1 MCAECEAEYHDP
13 ANRRFHAQ
21 PNACARCGPGLALT
35 SSSTPSP
42 SAGFST
48 DSLPILRETRRLLRE
63 GAILAIRGLGG
74 FHLVCDATND
84 EAVARLRQRKRR
96 SDKPFALMA
105 RDLKSVESFCN
116 PGLADRE
123 LLLSPQRPIVILP
136 ARTEPTISEE
146 VAPGNKTLGVM
157 LPYTPMH
164 YVLFGESPGAPPEFP
179 ALVMTSGNLSEEP
192 IVTANEEA
200 SERLGSVADWF
211 LFHNREI
218 YMRVDD
224 SVTRTLDGGP
234 RVLRRSRGF
243 APYPVDLN
251 IPVRELLAC
260 GADLKNTFCVTRDHY
275 AILSQH
281 IGDMENYET
290 LRFFEETLGNLKKLF
305 RVEPEAVAYD
315 LHPGYMS
322 TRYALSLGLP
332 SVGVQHH
339 HAHIASCMA
348 ENGLRERVL
357 GVALDGTGYGA
368 DGSIWGGEFLLAD
381 FAEFERV
388 AHFRAV
394 PLPGGDAAVRQPW
407 RMALS
412 YLRDAFG
419 EHLPAGLPMLS
430 SVDAKNVR
438 VVTSMLERGIN
449 VVPTSSCGRL
459 FDAVA
464 SITGMRQEVTFEGQ
478 AAIELECA
486 ITSDEQSYPFEVS
499 GTPLE
504 IDFRPTIQALVRDVL
519 ASESLGRVSARFH
532 NALAEA
538 IAKICDRL
546 RSSTAILKVCL
557 SGGTFQ
563 NRYLTE
569 RTAAALRKIGFQVF
583 LHSQVPPND
592 GGIAL
597 GQAVI
602 ANARLRQSSTEGEV
616 HVSGNSRQSAGVL

>member
-1 MCAECEAEYHDP
+1 
-13 ANRRFHAQ
+13 
-21 PNACARCGPGLALT
+21 
-35 SSSTPSP
+35 
-42 SAGFST
+42 
-48 DSLPILRETRRLLRE
+48 
-63 GAILAIRGLGG
+63 
-74 FHLVCDATND
+74 
-84 EAVARLRQRKRR
+84 LRQRKRR

-105 RDLKSVESFCN
+105 RDLNSVESFCD
-116 PGLADRE
+116 PGPGDRE
-123 LLLSPQRPIVILP
+123 LLLSPKRPIVILP
-136 ARTEPTISEE
+136 ARSQTVIAQE
-146 VAPGNKTLGVM
+146 VAPGNSTLGVM
-157 LPYTPMH
+157 LPYTPLH
-164 YVLFGESPGAPPEFP
+164 YLLFGESPEAPSEFS

-192 IVTANEEA
+192 IVTTNEEA
-200 SERLGSVADWF
+200 SERLASVADWF
-211 LFHNREI
+211 LLHNREI

-224 SVTRTLDGGP
+224 SVTRTLDGAP

-243 APYPVDLN
+243 VPYPVDLN
-251 IPVRELLAC
+251 MPVRELLAC
-260 GADLKNTFCVTRDHY
+260 GADLKNTFCLTRDHY

-290 LRFFEETLGNLKKLF
+290 LRFFEQTLGNLKKLF

-315 LHPGYMS
+315 LHPDYMS

-332 SVGVQHH
+332 SFGVQHH

-348 ENGLRERVL
+348 ENALREQVL
-357 GVALDGTGYGA
+357 GVALDGTGYGM
-368 DGSIWGGEFLLAD
+368 DGTIWGGEFLLAD
-381 FAEFERV
+381 FAGFERM

-394 PLPGGDAAVRQPW
+394 PLPGGDAAVRHPW

-419 EHLPAGLPMLS
+419 EHLPASLPTFSAIDPKSL
-430 SVDAKNVR
+430 R
-438 VVTSMLERGIN
+438 VVQSMLERGLN

-464 SITGMRQEVTFEGQ
+464 SITGLRQEVTFEGQ

-486 ITSDEQSYPFEVS
+486 VTADDRSYPFELS

-504 IDFRPTIQALVRDVL
+504 VDFRLTIQALVRDVL
-519 ASESLGRVSARFH
+519 ASESLGKVSARFH
-532 NALAEA
+532 NTVAAAVAET
-538 IAKICDRL
+538 CGRL
-546 RSSTAILKVCL
+546 RSSTGISTICL

-569 RTAAALRKIGFQVF
+569 RTATSLREIGFQVF

-602 ANARLRQSSTEGEV
+602 ANERLRQSSKKGEA
-616 HVSGNSRQSAGVL
+616 HVSGHSRQSAGVL